1 MQEATRVGMFQLKEG
16 WGVALL
22 LASPVTAMPPA
33 LCISAHSEIFI
44 LPQMARPSPWQP
56 APRQRPLPRAEPF
69 LLRRDGP
76 GPVSSWVRNPA
87 RSSLSMPCVMG
98 TSELILCVFR
108 RSKLNKGSS
117 FLFLPFSLIIWNL
130 RDGLDG

>member
-1 MQEATRVGMFQLKEG
+1 MGGSAKKRGEG
-16 WGVALL
+16 WDAAGFALL
-22 LASPVTAMPPA
+22 SA
-33 LCISAHSEIFI
+33 LCVSARSEIFT
-44 LPQMARPSPWQP
+44 LPQMARPSQRQP
-56 APRQRPLPRAEPF
+56 APGQKSLQRAEPF

-76 GPVSSWVRNPA
+76 GPVSSRVRNQA
-87 RSSLSMPCVMG
+87 RSSLSRPCVMG

-130 RDGLDG
+130 RNGLDG

>member
-1 MQEATRVGMFQLKEG
+1 MQGGDQG
-16 WGVALL
+16 WDVPAKRGGGGVASFTSNSHT
-22 LASPVTAMPPA
+22 ASFVHECT
-33 LCISAHSEIFI
+33 IREIVI
-44 LPQMARPSPWQP
+44 LPQTARPSPWQP
-56 APRQRPLPRAEPF
+56 APRQKSLQRAEPF

-76 GPVSSWVRNPA
+76 GPVSSWVRNQS

-130 RDGLDG
+130 RNGLDG